1 MAEFGIIL
9 AIISM
14 VLSIKTMKAVKEQR
28 ASTSPECKNALNQ
41 RVLTTVKQYDKKG
54 KQIVYCVVKL
64 DGEELEHVIVNI
76 QDFSV
81 ISANDVSGT

>member
-1 MAEFGIIL
+1 MAELGIIL
-9 AIISM
+9 AIISI

-76 QDFSV
+76 QDFSE
-81 ISANDVSGT
+81 ISASNVSGT